1 MLTTINVYAYYT
13 VKIHKNKLKNISDGL
28 SVLDPHLFCQHSGA
42 GIMTLSL
49 VLPD

>member
-13 VKIHKNKLKNISDGL
+13 VKLHKNKLKKISDGL
-28 SVLDPHLFCQHSGA
+28 SVLDPHLLCQHPEA

-49 VLPD
+49 VLSD